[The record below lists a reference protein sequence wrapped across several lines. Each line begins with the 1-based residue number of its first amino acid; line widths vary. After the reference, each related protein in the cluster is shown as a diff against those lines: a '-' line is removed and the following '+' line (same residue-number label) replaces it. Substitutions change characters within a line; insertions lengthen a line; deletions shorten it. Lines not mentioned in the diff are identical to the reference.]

1 MLAKYYLP
9 AFSFEPAGLLHAFF
23 TVALAMAG
31 SLGIARLL
39 DRWHLSCLLGRK
51 RLLR

>member
-9 AFSFEPAGLLHAFF
+9 AFSFEPTGLLHAFF

-31 SLGIARLL
+31 SLGIAWLL
-39 DRWHLSCLLGRK
+39 DRCRLSCMLGRK